1 MIVCIVRLYDLSDF
15 PVCLTRGAI
24 ARLGWDL
31 IYEKTET
38 DLSASL
44 RRPTEVAWA
53 SAAGSACSRRGQVT
67 AKEIRQ
73 VIRAPSASINH
84 GRHHRPKS

>member
-1 MIVCIVRLYDLSDF
+1 MIVCIVRSYDLSDF

-38 DLSASL
+38 DLSALL
-44 RRPTEVAWA
+44 RRPTQVAWA
-53 SAAGSACSRRGQVT
+53 TSAAGSACSRRGSSHC
-67 AKEIRQ
+67 ERN
-73 VIRAPSASINH
+73 PLE
-84 GRHHRPKS
+84 